1 MVSLRTPHSLALPR
15 DTSKSKSRLSE
26 ATLRQE
32 SEAVRTVQ
40 QTDHLIPGAGIM
52 RSIASLKYTP
62 NRNSRTLT
70 SHNRALRI
78 MSEREQDVQSQPSQR
93 RAGIELLGD
102 GHETY
107 VVLLEET
114 KHSGEVQQ

>member
-1 MVSLRTPHSLALPR
+1 
-15 DTSKSKSRLSE
+15 
-26 ATLRQE
+26 
-32 SEAVRTVQ
+32 
-40 QTDHLIPGAGIM
+40 M

-114 KHSGEVQQ
+114 KHSGEVQQRSAQAVNFIHYDAIEFARFHRVEQPCQSRPIAYDGGLRS

>member
-1 MVSLRTPHSLALPR
+1 MVSLRTPHSLALPG

-78 MSEREQDVQSQPSQR
+78 MRKREENIQCQTAQR
-93 RAGIELLGD
+93 RGRVELLGH
-102 GHETY
+102 GNKAH
-107 VVLLEET
+107 
-114 KHSGEVQQ
+114 